1 MSRILPQKWV
11 YTHTI
16 QRSDMCINNFWIGKT
31 HIYHHPS
38 RVNSNSNTGLLGKR
52 MTGPLEAL
60 FAGDP
65 SVCLCR
71 KPEAAKSSHGC
82 QTALKG
88 ATEETTVRTCPML
101 VSVTFKWPLEI
112 PSEEVDGPMGKSMKN
127 ERREENKTN
136 GEIVIKGRLRT
147 SWYQTQNTL
156 KRAFVKWVL
165 LPVYWEQRE
174 EKD

>member
-1 MSRILPQKWV
+1 MIGILPHKWV

-16 QRSDMCINNFWIGKT
+16 QRSDMCISNFWIGKT
-31 HIYHHPS
+31 HFYHHPS
-38 RVNSNSNTGLLGKR
+38 RMNSNTGLLGKR
-52 MTGPLEAL
+52 RTGALEAL

-71 KPEAAKSSHGC
+71 KPEAPKSNHGC

-112 PSEEVDGPMGKSMKN
+112 PSEEVDGPMGKFMKN

-136 GEIVIKGRLRT
+136 GEILIKGLLRT
-147 SWYQTQNTL
+147 SWYRTQNTL
-156 KRAFVKWVL
+156 KRAFAKWIL
-165 LPVYWEQRE
+165 LAYWVQRE
-174 EKD
+174 EKA